1 MASPT
6 QFIQPVRKNEAIAN
20 IDTVLSWA
28 IRCQTRLD
36 RVTPEVTLFKLDQ
49 WVAAPVLPS
58 LFTDPQ
64 PCSRLRDA
72 ILNRGYQRLYGTL
85 LEKQLLPDC
94 LYRVPVT
101 YEALEEFYDFVG
113 MFLSV
118 LFSGNDA
125 ESKPDWILFSL
136 EGEYYIVAGSYDFVQ
151 DVLGCTLDQAFLNFE
166 HYMQNLSSRLGSNES
181 TQYFKE
187 IFDQLKKYETAE
199 FGEEFRLS

>member
-1 MASPT
+1 MVSTT
-6 QFIQPVRKNEAIAN
+6 QFIQPVRNIETIADIDAI
-20 IDTVLSWA
+20 LSWA

-36 RVTPEVTLFKLDQ
+36 RVTPEVTLFKLDE

-58 LFTDPQ
+58 LFTDPRS
-64 PCSRLRDA
+64 CSRLRDA

-101 YEALEEFYDFVG
+101 CEALEEFYDFVG

-118 LFSGNDA
+118 LLSGNDA

-151 DVLGCTLDQAFLNFE
+151 AVLGCTLDQAFLNFE
-166 HYMQNLSSRLGSNES
+166 HYIQNLSSGAVSNKS